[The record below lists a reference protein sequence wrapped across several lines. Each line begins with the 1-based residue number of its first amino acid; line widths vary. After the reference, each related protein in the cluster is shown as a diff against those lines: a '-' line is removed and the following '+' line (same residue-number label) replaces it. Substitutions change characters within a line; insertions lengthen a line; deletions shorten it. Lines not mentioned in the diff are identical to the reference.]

1 MCGQVE
7 PYLQLHIC
15 TLSNFIDLIGCLGKT
30 LGSFLKCL
38 LISPLLQ
45 FQSWCVTN
53 PNTILCLY

>member
-30 LGSFLKCL
+30 YFFEMFVNFSLIIMSEL
-38 LISPLLQ
+38 L
-45 FQSWCVTN
+45 CH
-53 PNTILCLY
+53 